1 MSIKMYSDK
10 VRVVTELSPFGVQHD
25 VKVEVLVDGEWT
37 LRTGYNSL
45 SNDSAYSNAAWEASE
60 LITSQL
66 FK

>member
-10 VRVVTELSPFGVQHD
+10 VRVVTELSPFDVRHD
-25 VKVEVLVDGEWT
+25 VKVEVLVDGEWI

-45 SNDSAYSNAAWEASE
+45 SNDCAYSNAAWEASE
-60 LITSQL
+60 LITSHL